1 MKREMEDVQSQSTEQ
16 EQAQEVTF
24 TPEQQS
30 TIDALIEQTKNNW
43 EEEFLNPIVAE
54 RNELK
59 TKIAPEPS
67 EQEKALSK
75 RETALTQKEIKI
87 AFTEAGYADFA
98 DLIKVDSVDS
108 VQEAVKAITNI
119 LNARKVNA
127 SYQPEDHKSQTP
139 YESASSKSD
148 VLGMIGSKLQ
158 QAFNRN

>member
-1 MKREMEDVQSQSTEQ
+1 MEDVQAQSTEQ
-16 EQAQEVTF
+16 EQAKEVTF

-43 EEEFLNPIVAE
+43 EEEFLNPVVAE
-54 RNELK
+54 RDELK
-59 TKIAPEPS
+59 TKIISEPS
-67 EQEKALSK
+67 EQEKALSE
-75 RETALTQKEIKI
+75 REITLAQKEIKI

-98 DLIKVDSVDS
+98 DLIKVDSV
-108 VQEAVKAITNI
+108 EAVEETIQAITNI
-119 LNARKVNA
+119 LNPRKVDA